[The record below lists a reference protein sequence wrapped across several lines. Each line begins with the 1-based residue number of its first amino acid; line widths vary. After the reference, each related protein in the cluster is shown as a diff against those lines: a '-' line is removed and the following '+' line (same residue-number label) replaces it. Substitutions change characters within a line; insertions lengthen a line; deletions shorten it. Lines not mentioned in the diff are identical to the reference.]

1 MKKKR
6 HVADVEEDKMEDTKK
21 VEEKTTNIPLSFY
34 IAYFGALT
42 PSYGENGGILIDTVF
57 VNPDQPHFVL
67 W

>member
-1 MKKKR
+1 
-6 HVADVEEDKMEDTKK
+6 MEDTKK

-34 IAYFGALT
+34 IAYFGAIT

-57 VNPDQPHFVL
+57 INPDQPHFVL